1 MSAGVKDPAKL
12 IGCVGSSHGGDG
24 DVSLGW
30 QFFRIW
36 PTNEMKICFRYVLP
50 REELKYDIKFQKARK
65 GLFSISRK

>member
-36 PTNEMKICFRYVLP
+36 PRNEMKIFFKEYTTACKIEVRHKIP
-50 REELKYDIKFQKARK
+50 EGA
-65 GLFSISRK
+65 